1 MYLFSLIF
9 QLKVG
14 YLSAYWTKKGGHEPS
29 RENKLCPSLTV
40 TASHRLRKYMKSPL
54 NKQGVGL
61 FYKQG
66 VSVFYEYIYK

>member
-14 YLSAYWTKKGGHEPS
+14 YLSAYCMKKGGHEPS

-40 TASHRLRKYMKSPL
+40 TASHRLRKYIKSPL

>member
-1 MYLFSLIF
+1 MYLFSLILP
-9 QLKVG
+9 LKVG
-14 YLSAYWTKKGGHEPS
+14 YLSAYWIKKGGHEPS
-29 RENKLCPSLTV
+29 RENKLCLSLTV